1 MGATSQVSRGHL
13 RGRLSAPWC
22 GYLARRYA
30 SIAGFGTLTGHS
42 IRRGEG
48 KLEVVVVRL
57 RSCPV
62 RRTLLWSDPRGRR
75 QQNPRRAA
83 MLPIRAAILAS
94 ATPPCSVVGPAPRRP
109 ASARAASWPA
119 HAAALPGSAGRRFGQ
134 RALPPASA
142 SHCFSLRAPPP
153 EFVGR
158 RSVLCAAPAA
168 SHTGHR
174 EVGREVKIGLIASK
188 DRYIRKI
195 PLKFCRS
202 VK

>member
-1 MGATSQVSRGHL
+1 MGTTSQVSRGRL
-13 RGRLSAPWC
+13 RGRLSVPWC

-75 QQNPRRAA
+75 QQDPRRAA
-83 MLPIRAAILAS
+83 LLPVRAAILAS
-94 ATPPCSVVGPAPRRP
+94 AASPHSTASPAPRRP

-119 HAAALPGSAGRRFGQ
+119 RAAAWIRGPPPGSARHRPDP
-134 RALPPASA
+134 RAAASTVPPLRPTCAA
-142 SHCFSLRAPPP
+142 AQIRAPLLRP
-153 EFVGR
+153 VR
-158 RSVLCAAPAA
+158 RS
-168 SHTGHR
+168 
-174 EVGREVKIGLIASK
+174 GRKPHGSPGG
-188 DRYIRKI
+188 R
-195 PLKFCRS
+195 
-202 VK
+202 